1 MEASIPFPVAGG
13 LVLGVFIVGLIIV
26 VIGAIDWWRNRK

>member
-1 MEASIPFPVAGG
+1 MEASIPYPVAGG

-26 VIGAIDWWRNRK
+26 VIDGWRGR